1 MKPYCFS
8 AHVAFALDAR
18 AHASP
23 QATANLIIEISDTTL
38 TSCGDK
44 KHVKGLALTDS
55 QKMQLAGEIAMAA
68 ALDDLKLEEEFRQF
82 RRNDL

>member
-1 MKPYCFS
+1 MKRGRTRERASFPVTKPHCFF
-8 AHVAFALDAR
+8 AHIAFALDAR

-44 KHVKGLALTDS
+44 KHVKVFGVDGFSKNAI
-55 QKMQLAGEIAMAA
+55 GW
-68 ALDDLKLEEEFRQF
+68 
-82 RRNDL
+82 